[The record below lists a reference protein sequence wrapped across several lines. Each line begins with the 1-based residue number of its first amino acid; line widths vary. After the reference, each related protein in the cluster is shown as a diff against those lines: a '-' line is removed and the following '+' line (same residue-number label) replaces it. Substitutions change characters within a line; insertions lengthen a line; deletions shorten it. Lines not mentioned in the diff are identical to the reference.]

1 MEKCAQNSENSLTNT
16 LISII
21 LNNVNTGI
29 CFYQKKPTIVM
40 RLSLEES
47 IIENMPFAELVAI
60 ESEKGRYVLE
70 KLQQLSRD
78 VINCLPVNT
87 IKLQVQGE

>member
-29 CFYQKKPTIVM
+29 CFYQKKPTIGM

-47 IIENMPFAELVAI
+47 IIENMPFAELVSVQ
-60 ESEKGRYVLE
+60 SEHG
-70 KLQQLSRD
+70 S
-78 VINCLPVNT
+78 T
-87 IKLQVQGE
+87 G

>member
-1 MEKCAQNSENSLTNT
+1 MKKCTQNSENSLTNT

-29 CFYQKKPTIVM
+29 CFYQTKPTIGM

-78 VINCLPVNT
+78 VINRLPVNT
-87 IKLQVQGE
+87 IELPEQGE